1 MKYTVEYLFK
11 GQILFKVVFEGE
23 EWLPDVEVE
32 GILEEKAE
40 IMRGSRIGIVR
51 EVKIA

>member
-11 GQILFKVVFEGE
+11 GQILFEVVFEGE
-23 EWLPDVEVE
+23 EWIPDTELE
-32 GILEEKAE
+32 GILEEQTE